1 MDYIKLAN
9 LLFKDYDLTIKECF
23 EAYPKRILP
32 KDAEVVRIAPS
43 PTGYLHIGSVYGAF
57 IDKLIAYHSNGIFY
71 MRLEDT
77 DSKREV
83 ENAGDKAYDMLSV
96 FGLKPDEGYIGTS
109 KKEVGSYGPYIQS
122 ERKKI
127 YIAFAKYLVSIGRA
141 YPCFCRSAQSKEEIE
156 KRREESLSSTHD
168 IEERDKCRDLSFEE
182 IERNVLEGKP
192 FAIRLRSMGDE
203 NKTFSFKDEIKGK
216 REIRE
221 NTKDIVIL
229 KSDFTPPYSLAHVV
243 DDTLMG
249 TTLVVRGEEWYPSL
263 ASHLELFSALNL
275 TPPKYA
281 HTPVVCKMDEDGNK
295 RKLSKRK
302 DKEADARY
310 FIEQGYPVSS
320 VMEYLLNLINS
331 DFEDWR
337 RANKEKSFYEFP
349 FKVSKI
355 GSNNPMFDFQ
365 KLNDFSKEVI
375 SQFSGEEIYNRVLSW
390 ALNYDKG
397 FYEILVNK
405 KDFAINLFNIDRTG
419 KNVRKDIAKW
429 SDVSSLYDYMF
440 FSLDNKKLEDYE
452 FDSKFEKQDIIS
464 ILKEYKELYSDND
477 DKDEWFRKIRDLC
490 PKYNFCSNMKEYRLS
505 PESYKGS
512 VADMSSIIRVAIT
525 TRKNTPD
532 LYFIS
537 SLLGKKEIAKRLDKV
552 IKLLKEREE

>member
-23 EAYPKRILP
+23 EAYPKRVLP
-32 KDAEVVRIAPS
+32 SKAEVVRIAPS

-57 IDKLIAYHSNGIFY
+57 IDKLIAYHTSGIYY

-83 ENAGDKAYDMLSV
+83 KNAGDVAYDMLSL
-96 FGLKPDEGYIGTS
+96 FGLKPDEGYCAGGEE
-109 KKEVGSYGPYIQS
+109 KGEYGPYTQS
-122 ERKKI
+122 KRKEI

-141 YPCFCRSAQSKEEIE
+141 YPCFCKGAENKEEIL
-156 KRREESLSSTHD
+156 KRREQELKESED
-168 IEERDKCRDLSFEE
+168 IEEKDRCRDLSFEE
-182 IERNVLEGKP
+182 IEKNVRAGKP
-192 FAIRLRSMGDE
+192 FAIRLRSLGDKDKVFE
-203 NKTFSFKDEIKGK
+203 FKDEIKGN
-216 REIRE
+216 REVRE

-229 KSDFTPPYSLAHVV
+229 KSDFTPPYALAHVV

-263 ASHLELFSALNL
+263 ACHLELFKALNL

-281 HTPVVCKMDEDGNK
+281 HTPVVCKMDAAGNK

-302 DKEADARY
+302 DKEADAR
-310 FIEQGYPVSS
+310 FFLSEGYPISS

-337 RANKEKSFYEFP
+337 RANPLKSYYEFP

-365 KLNDFSKEVI
+365 KLNDFSKQVI
-375 SQFSGEEIYNRVLSW
+375 SHFSASEIYNRSLSW
-390 ALNYDKG
+390 ANDYDSE
-397 FYEILVNK
+397 FYEILRDK
-405 KDFAINLFNIDRTG
+405 KDFSIKLFSIDRTG

-429 SDVSSLYDYMF
+429 SDIKGLYDYMF
-440 FSLDNKKLEDYE
+440 YSLDNKTLQDYE
-452 FDSKFEKQDIIS
+452 FEGFTNKSIIVN
-464 ILKEYKELYSDND
+464 ILKEYKELYNEED
-477 DKDEWFRKIRDLC
+477 DKEEWFNKIRSLC
-490 PKYNFCSNMKEYRLS
+490 PKFNFCSSMKEYK
-505 PESYKGS
+505 ENKENYEGS
-512 VADMSSIIRVAIT
+512 IADMSSIIRVAIT

-532 LYFIS
+532 LYYILY
-537 SLLGKKEIAKRLDKV
+537 LLGKEEINKRIDK
-552 IKLLKEREE
+552 IINLLK

>member
-23 EAYPKRILP
+23 EAYPKRVLP
-32 KDAEVVRIAPS
+32 SKAEVVRIAPS

-57 IDKLIAYHSNGIFY
+57 IDKLIAYHTNGIYY

-83 ENAGDKAYDMLSV
+83 KNAGDVAYDMLSL
-96 FGLKPDEGYIGTS
+96 FGLKPDEGYCAGGEE
-109 KKEVGSYGPYIQS
+109 KGEYGPYTQS
-122 ERKKI
+122 KRKEI

-141 YPCFCRSAQSKEEIE
+141 YPCFCKGAENKEEIL
-156 KRREESLSSTHD
+156 KRREQELKESED
-168 IEERDKCRDLSFEE
+168 IEEKDRCRDLSFEE
-182 IERNVLEGKP
+182 IEKNVRAGKP
-192 FAIRLRSMGDE
+192 FAIRLRSLGDKDKVFE
-203 NKTFSFKDEIKGK
+203 FKDEIKGK
-216 REIRE
+216 REVRE

-229 KSDFTPPYSLAHVV
+229 KSDFTPPYALAHVV

-263 ASHLELFSALNL
+263 ACHLELFKALNL

-281 HTPVVCKMDEDGNK
+281 HTPVVCKMDAAGNK

-302 DKEADARY
+302 DKEADAR
-310 FIEQGYPVSS
+310 FFLSEGYPISS

-337 RANKEKSFYEFP
+337 RANPLKSYYEFP

-365 KLNDFSKEVI
+365 KLNDFSKQVI
-375 SQFSGEEIYNRVLSW
+375 SHFSASEIYNRSLSW
-390 ALNYDKG
+390 AKDYDSE
-397 FYEILVNK
+397 FYEILRDK
-405 KDFAINLFNIDRTG
+405 KDFSIKLFSIDRTG

-429 SDVSSLYDYMF
+429 SDIRGLYDYMF
-440 FSLDNKKLEDYE
+440 YSLDNKTLQDYE
-452 FDSKFEKQDIIS
+452 FEGFTNKSIIVN
-464 ILKEYKELYSDND
+464 ILKEYKELYNEED
-477 DKDEWFRKIRDLC
+477 DKEEWFNKIRSLC
-490 PKYNFCSNMKEYRLS
+490 PKFNFCSSIKEYK
-505 PESYKGS
+505 ENKENYEGS
-512 VADMSSIIRVAIT
+512 IADMSSIIRVAIT

-532 LYFIS
+532 LYYIL
-537 SLLGKKEIAKRLDKV
+537 SLLGKEEINKRIDK
-552 IKLLKEREE
+552 IINLLK

>member
-23 EAYPKRILP
+23 EAYPKRVLP
-32 KDAEVVRIAPS
+32 SKAEVVRIAPS

-57 IDKLIAYHSNGIFY
+57 IDKLIAYHTSGIYY

-83 ENAGDKAYDMLSV
+83 KNAGDVAYDMLSL
-96 FGLKPDEGYIGTS
+96 FGLKPDEGYCAGGEE
-109 KKEVGSYGPYIQS
+109 KGEYGPYTQS
-122 ERKKI
+122 KRKEI

-141 YPCFCRSAQSKEEIE
+141 CLCFCKGAENKEEIL
-156 KRREESLSSTHD
+156 KRREQELKESED
-168 IEERDKCRDLSFEE
+168 IEEKDRCRDLSFEE
-182 IERNVLEGKP
+182 IEKNVRAGKP
-192 FAIRLRSMGDE
+192 FAIRLRSLGDKDKVFE
-203 NKTFSFKDEIKGK
+203 FEDEIKGK
-216 REIRE
+216 REVRE

-229 KSDFTPPYSLAHVV
+229 KSDFTPPYALAHVV

-263 ASHLELFSALNL
+263 ACHLELFKALNL

-281 HTPVVCKMDEDGNK
+281 HTPVVCKMDAAGNK

-302 DKEADARY
+302 DKEADAR
-310 FIEQGYPVSS
+310 FFLSEGYPISS

-337 RANKEKSFYEFP
+337 RANPLKSYYEFP

-365 KLNDFSKEVI
+365 KLNDFSKQVI
-375 SQFSGEEIYNRVLSW
+375 SHFSANEIYNRSLSW
-390 ALNYDKG
+390 AKDYDSE
-397 FYEILVNK
+397 FYEILRDK
-405 KDFAINLFNIDRTG
+405 KDFSIKLFSIDRTG

-429 SDVSSLYDYMF
+429 SDIKGLYDYMF
-440 FSLDNKKLEDYE
+440 YSLDNKTLQDYE
-452 FDSKFEKQDIIS
+452 FDGFTNKSIIVN
-464 ILKEYKELYSDND
+464 ILKEYKELYNEED
-477 DKDEWFRKIRDLC
+477 DKEEWFNKIRSLC
-490 PKYNFCSNMKEYRLS
+490 PKFNFCSSMKEYK
-505 PESYKGS
+505 ENKENYEGS
-512 VADMSSIIRVAIT
+512 IADMSSIIRVAIT

-532 LYFIS
+532 LYYIL
-537 SLLGKKEIAKRLDKV
+537 SLLGKEEINKRIDK
-552 IKLLKEREE
+552 IINLLK

>member
-23 EAYPKRILP
+23 EAYPKRVLP
-32 KDAEVVRIAPS
+32 SKAEVVRIAPS

-57 IDKLIAYHSNGIFY
+57 IDKLIAYHTSGIYY

-83 ENAGDKAYDMLSV
+83 KNAGDVAYDMLSL
-96 FGLKPDEGYIGTS
+96 FGLKPDEGYCAGGEE
-109 KKEVGSYGPYIQS
+109 KGEYGPYTQS
-122 ERKKI
+122 KRKEI

-141 YPCFCRSAQSKEEIE
+141 YPCFCKGAENKEEIL
-156 KRREESLSSTHD
+156 KRREQELKESED
-168 IEERDKCRDLSFEE
+168 IEEKDRCRDLSFEE
-182 IERNVLEGKP
+182 IEKNVRAGKP
-192 FAIRLRSMGDE
+192 FAIRLRSLGDKDKVFE
-203 NKTFSFKDEIKGK
+203 FKDEIKGK
-216 REIRE
+216 REVRE

-229 KSDFTPPYSLAHVV
+229 KSDFTPPYALAHVV

-263 ASHLELFSALNL
+263 ACHLELFKALNL

-281 HTPVVCKMDEDGNK
+281 HTPVVCKMDAAGNK

-302 DKEADARY
+302 DKEADAR
-310 FIEQGYPVSS
+310 FFLSEGYPISS

-337 RANKEKSFYEFP
+337 RANPLKSYYEFP

-365 KLNDFSKEVI
+365 KLNDFSKQVI
-375 SQFSGEEIYNRVLSW
+375 SHFSASEIYNRSLSW
-390 ALNYDKG
+390 AKDYDSE
-397 FYEILVNK
+397 FYEILRDK
-405 KDFAINLFNIDRTG
+405 KDFSIKLFSIDRTG

-429 SDVSSLYDYMF
+429 SDIRGLYDYMF
-440 FSLDNKKLEDYE
+440 YSLDNKTLQDYE
-452 FDSKFEKQDIIS
+452 FEGFTNKSIIVN
-464 ILKEYKELYSDND
+464 ILKEYKELYNEED
-477 DKDEWFRKIRDLC
+477 DKEEWFNKIRSLC
-490 PKYNFCSNMKEYRLS
+490 PKFNFCSSIKEYK
-505 PESYKGS
+505 ENKKNYEGS
-512 VADMSSIIRVAIT
+512 IADMSSIIRVAIT

-532 LYFIS
+532 LYYIL
-537 SLLGKKEIAKRLDKV
+537 SLLGKEEINKRIDK
-552 IKLLKEREE
+552 IINLLK

>member
-23 EAYPKRILP
+23 EAYPKRVLP
-32 KDAEVVRIAPS
+32 SKAEVVRIAPS

-57 IDKLIAYHSNGIFY
+57 IDKLIAYHTNGIYY

-83 ENAGDKAYDMLSV
+83 KNAGDVAYDMLSL
-96 FGLKPDEGYIGTS
+96 FGLKPDEGYCAGGEE
-109 KKEVGSYGPYIQS
+109 KGEYGPYTQS
-122 ERKKI
+122 KRKEI

-141 YPCFCRSAQSKEEIE
+141 YPCFCKGAENKEEIL
-156 KRREESLSSTHD
+156 KRREQELKESED
-168 IEERDKCRDLSFEE
+168 IEEKDRCRDLSFEE
-182 IERNVLEGKP
+182 IEKNVRAGKP
-192 FAIRLRSMGDE
+192 FAIRLRSLGDKDKVFE
-203 NKTFSFKDEIKGK
+203 FKDEIKGK
-216 REIRE
+216 REVRE

-229 KSDFTPPYSLAHVV
+229 KSDFTPPYALAHVV

-263 ASHLELFSALNL
+263 ACHLELFKALNL

-281 HTPVVCKMDEDGNK
+281 HTPVVCKMDAAGNK

-302 DKEADARY
+302 DKEADAR
-310 FIEQGYPVSS
+310 FFLSEGYPISS

-337 RANKEKSFYEFP
+337 RANPLKSYYEFP

-365 KLNDFSKEVI
+365 KLNDFSKQVI
-375 SQFSGEEIYNRVLSW
+375 SHFSASEIYNRSLSW
-390 ALNYDKG
+390 AKDYDSE
-397 FYEILVNK
+397 FYEILRDK
-405 KDFAINLFNIDRTG
+405 KDFSIKLFSIDRTG

-429 SDVSSLYDYMF
+429 SDIKGLYDYMF
-440 FSLDNKKLEDYE
+440 YSLDNKTLQDYE
-452 FDSKFEKQDIIS
+452 FEGFTNKSIIVN
-464 ILKEYKELYSDND
+464 ILKEYKELYNEED
-477 DKDEWFRKIRDLC
+477 DKEEWFNKIRSLC
-490 PKYNFCSNMKEYRLS
+490 PKFNFCSSMKEYK
-505 PESYKGS
+505 ENKENYEGS
-512 VADMSSIIRVAIT
+512 IADMSSIIRVAIT

-532 LYFIS
+532 LYYIL
-537 SLLGKKEIAKRLDKV
+537 SLLGKEEINKRIDK
-552 IKLLKEREE
+552 IINLLK